1 MASVSY
7 PFKTGYYGLRV
18 HETLEQVLSGEAG
31 KPMRI
36 PMPDRKAK
44 MEAMSMT
51 RAYLEDSAKKYNA
64 HERALLDY
72 RDAGGNLP
80 EAAAGDGPSPAGQ
93 DETFARIERHHEA
106 MQEQSAFEE
115 AENSLKQQDEQQT
128 KEARAQHLSAK
139 YAPNRMDPMIEAHHE
154 ELEEAGVGHY
164 MPEVVTAPDLEGAAA
179 AVCLCRSPP
188 GPAVPQLRSFEP
200 GEVPRATG
208 APADRGPE
216 HDLRARAGFGRAP
229 KLVQLIRRAT
239 KCFDIGNHVYFGQSH
254 CPGGRGASGGGPQ
267 L

>member
-51 RAYLEDSAKKYNA
+51 RAYLEDSAKRLTD
-64 HERALLDY
+64 HERNILNY
-72 RDAGGNLP
+72 RDSGGMLP
-80 EAAAGDGPSPAGQ
+80 ENAAGDGPSSAGQ

-164 MPEVVTAPDLEGAAA
+164 MPEVVTAPPRQTWKAPPPQWAAQ
-179 AVCLCRSPP
+179 
-188 GPAVPQLRSFEP
+188 GYPQAPQFPSFEALNL
-200 GEVPRATG
+200 GEFHVR
-208 APADRGPE
+208 PARPMTE
-216 HDLRARAGFGRAP
+216 AQNMTYERARDLVAP
-229 KLVQLIRRAT
+229 P
-239 KCFDIGNHVYFGQSH
+239 SW
-254 CPGGRGASGGGPQ
+254 SS
-267 L
+267 

>member
-80 EAAAGDGPSPAGQ
+80 EAAAGDGPSSAGQ

-106 MQEQSAFEE
+106 MQEQAAFEE
-115 AENSLKQQDEQQT
+115 AKKSLKQQNEQQT

-164 MPEVVTAPDLEGAAA
+164 MPEVQTAPPRQTWKA
-179 AVCLCRSPP
+179 PP
-188 GPAVPQLRSFEP
+188 PQFASAGHPQAPQFPSFEALNL
-200 GEVPRATG
+200 GKFHVR
-208 APADRGPE
+208 PARPLTE
-216 HDLRARAGFGRAP
+216 AQNMTYERARDLVAP
-229 KLVQLIRRAT
+229 P
-239 KCFDIGNHVYFGQSH
+239 SW
-254 CPGGRGASGGGPQ
+254 SS
-267 L
+267 

>member
-18 HETLEQVLSGEAG
+18 HETLEQVLSGEEG
-31 KPMRI
+31 KGMRI

-51 RAYLEDSAKKYNA
+51 RAYLEDSAKKFTA
-64 HERALLDY
+64 HERAILDY
-72 RDAGGNLP
+72 RDSGGMLP
-80 EAAAGDGPSPAGQ
+80 EHAAGDGPSSAGQ

-115 AENSLKQQDEQQT
+115 AKKTLKQQNEQQT
-128 KEARAQHLSAK
+128 KEARAQHLSAT

-164 MPEVVTAPDLEGAAA
+164 MPEVQTAPPRRTWKAPPPQFAAQ
-179 AVCLCRSPP
+179 
-188 GPAVPQLRSFEP
+188 GYPQAPQFPSFEALNL
-200 GEVPRATG
+200 GEFHVRQARPMTEAQNMTY
-208 APADRGPE
+208 E
-216 HDLRARAGFGRAP
+216 RARGLVVAP
-229 KLVQLIRRAT
+229 T
-239 KCFDIGNHVYFGQSH
+239 WS
-254 CPGGRGASGGGPQ
+254 S
-267 L
+267 